1 MGFLMINPVF
11 VGFFL
16 ALSKSYTSI
25 KHYGLQG
32 HLYVQWGYMSLK
44 AWMHTT

>member
-11 VGFFL
+11 VGFFFS
-16 ALSKSYTSI
+16 ALSKSYTGI

-32 HLYVQWGYMSLK
+32 HLYV
-44 AWMHTT
+44 